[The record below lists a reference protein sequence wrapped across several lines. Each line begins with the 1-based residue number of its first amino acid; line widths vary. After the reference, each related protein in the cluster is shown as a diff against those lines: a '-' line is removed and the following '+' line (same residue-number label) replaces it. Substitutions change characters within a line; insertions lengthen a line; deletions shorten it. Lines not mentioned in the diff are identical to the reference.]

1 MTVRRP
7 LGACV
12 MKPCPEPPAFS
23 FLGTKDNWATA
34 DRLTYPDGEWIRACV
49 AHAPEAMQRFTEL
62 PGGPTAVHADPINGG
77 TTFAITPGDDEDQ
90 APTYQP
96 VKLRLSDDPI
106 EPNRADRR
114 RRSAA
119 GTLNR
124 TPIRSH
130 RRRNR
135 RTW

>member
-1 MTVRRP
+1 MSTRRRP
-7 LGACV
+7 LGVCV

-23 FLGTKDNWATA
+23 FLGTRDDWATA

-62 PGGPTAVHADPINGG
+62 AHGPTAVHADPINGG

-96 VKLRLSDDPI
+96 VRSERDPF

-114 RRSAA
+114 RRSASA
-119 GTLNR
+119 TLNR